1 MSTWISETEFRQSGA
16 AAAGITINVAFL
28 QEIKTDYGFRELLN
42 SVYHEIMH
50 ASGNRVQRFASQSDN
65 YAQQVAE
72 RLSDLR
78 DEMETYFALE
88 ECYGYFQHSAL
99 QNPNVSRNA
108 SSLQQD
114 HEALFLL
121 LSEIIETTWQ
131 VVYRESS
138 PQVQFQQIVDSFERF
153 CRDLAK
159 HEQAEMELMMRL
171 CNEDLGVG
179 D

>member
-16 AAAGITINVAFL
+16 EAAGITINVPFL

-42 SVYHEIMH
+42 NVYHEIMH
-50 ASGNRVQRFASQSDN
+50 GAGNRTQRFASKSGTF
-65 YAQQVAE
+65 AQQVAE
-72 RLSDLR
+72 RLTDLR

-88 ECYGYFQHSAL
+88 ECYGYFQNSAL

-114 HEALFLL
+114 HEALFLQ

-138 PQVQFQQIVDSFERF
+138 PQVQFQQIAESFDRF
-153 CRDLAK
+153 CRDLAH
-159 HEQAEMELMMRL
+159 HEQSEMELMMRL
-171 CNEDLGVG
+171 CNEDFGVG

>member
-16 AAAGITINVAFL
+16 EAAGITINVPFL

-42 SVYHEIMH
+42 NVYHEIIH
-50 ASGNRVQRFASQSDN
+50 AGGDRTIRFAANSGNF
-65 YAQQVAE
+65 AQQVAE

-88 ECYGYFQHSAL
+88 EFYGYFQHSAL
-99 QNPNVSRNA
+99 KNPNVSQNA

-114 HEALFLL
+114 HETLYLQ
-121 LSEIIETTWQ
+121 LSEIIEATWQ

-138 PQVQFQQIVDSFERF
+138 PQVQFQQIAESFDRF
-153 CRDLAK
+153 CCDLAH
-159 HEQAEMELMMRL
+159 HEQVEMDLMMRL
-171 CNEDLGVG
+171 CNEDFGVG